1 MLGVGLVPASLFPLA
16 VVLMGVMGVMSSI
29 TNGPIMAVLQATVA
43 PSMQGRVFTLL
54 SSAAVAMMP
63 LGLAIAGP
71 LADVIGVRTWFLI
84 GGVITLAL
92 GVGGY
97 LLPSLINIEEQR
109 DDHPAADANLLL
121 GGPIA
126 GTLD

>member
-1 MLGVGLVPASLFPLA
+1 
-16 VVLMGVMGVMSSI
+16 
-29 TNGPIMAVLQATVA
+29 
-43 PSMQGRVFTLL
+43 MQGRVFTLL

-84 GGVITLAL
+84 GGAVTLAL

-97 LLPSLINIEEQR
+97 FVPSLVNIEAQR
-109 DDHPAADANLLL
+109 EEHSEPVAKTDVSRLSESALM
-121 GGPIA
+121 
-126 GTLD
+126 